1 MWVNHRE
8 HSIYVIYGLCTIL
21 AEIRC
26 WQFDHLSN
34 MDDDAPTGTDNVITE
49 FENYEQF
56 LDSQITAVDLFYLEV
71 WWYDSKLEE

>member
-1 MWVNHRE
+1 
-8 HSIYVIYGLCTIL
+8 
-21 AEIRC
+21 
-26 WQFDHLSN
+26 

>member
-1 MWVNHRE
+1 
-8 HSIYVIYGLCTIL
+8 
-21 AEIRC
+21 
-26 WQFDHLSN
+26 

-71 WWYDSKLEE
+71 DDMIQNLKNRIKNEQAMEQN

>member
-1 MWVNHRE
+1 
-8 HSIYVIYGLCTIL
+8 
-21 AEIRC
+21 
-26 WQFDHLSN
+26 

-71 WWYDSKLEE
+71 RIYQYHHHQAQSSHHVSTSEHQI

>member
-1 MWVNHRE
+1 
-8 HSIYVIYGLCTIL
+8 
-21 AEIRC
+21 
-26 WQFDHLSN
+26 

-71 WWYDSKLEE
+71 WWYDSKLEELE